1 LAQAAGFSLVHAF
14 GHKPFAIGSS
24 FVPIGYLLCI
34 VKDEKTMVTVL
45 VFGLTLRDMVG
56 ETEFKFEVSEPT
68 TVRKLIESNQ
78 DRMGPLLQFLLNREV
93 MIAVN
98 KKVSAEDTV
107 VKDGDIVKLSH
118 QSRMSYDGTRD
129 IPV

>member
-1 LAQAAGFSLVHAF
+1 
-14 GHKPFAIGSS
+14 
-24 FVPIGYLLCI
+24 
-34 VKDEKTMVTVL
+34 MVTVL
-45 VFGLTLRDMVG
+45 VFGLTLRDAVG
-56 ETEFKFEVSEPT
+56 ETEFECKVPAPT

-98 KKVSAEDTV
+98 KKVSGEDTA

-118 QSRMSYDGTRD
+118 QSRTSYDGTRD
-129 IPV
+129 IPT

>member
-1 LAQAAGFSLVHAF
+1 
-14 GHKPFAIGSS
+14 
-24 FVPIGYLLCI
+24 
-34 VKDEKTMVTVL
+34 MVRVL
-45 VFGLTLRDMVG
+45 VFGLTLRDAVG
-56 ETEFKFEVSEPT
+56 ETEFEFDVWEPT

-78 DRMGPLLQFLLNREV
+78 DRLGPLMQFLTNREV

-107 VKDGDIVKLSH
+107 VRDGDIVKLSH
-118 QSRMSYDGTRD
+118 QSRTSYDGTRD

>member
-1 LAQAAGFSLVHAF
+1 
-14 GHKPFAIGSS
+14 
-24 FVPIGYLLCI
+24 
-34 VKDEKTMVTVL
+34 MVTVL
-45 VFGLTLRDMVG
+45 VFGLTLRDAVG
-56 ETEFKFEVSEPT
+56 ETEFEFEVSEPT

-78 DRMGPLLQFLLNREV
+78 NRMGPLLQFLTSREV

-118 QSRMSYDGTRD
+118 QSRTSYDGTRD

>member
-1 LAQAAGFSLVHAF
+1 MWLNCSKKPTRLQTGRGYTRNSLRT
-14 GHKPFAIGSS
+14 GYK
-24 FVPIGYLLCI
+24 VPMI
-34 VKDEKTMVTVL
+34 TVL
-45 VFGLTLRDMVG
+45 IFGLTLRDAVG
-56 ETEFKFEVSEPT
+56 ETEFDCKASEPT

-98 KKVSAEDTV
+98 KKVSGEDTV
-107 VKDGDIVKLSH
+107 IKDGDIVKLSY
-118 QSRMSYDGTRD
+118 QSRTSYDGTRD

>member
-1 LAQAAGFSLVHAF
+1 
-14 GHKPFAIGSS
+14 
-24 FVPIGYLLCI
+24 
-34 VKDEKTMVTVL
+34 MVTVL
-45 VFGLTLRDMVG
+45 VFGLTLRDVVG
-56 ETEFKFEVSEPT
+56 ETEFDCQISEPT

-93 MIAVN
+93 MITVN

-107 VKDGDIVKLSH
+107 IKDGDVVKLSH
-118 QSRMSYDGTRD
+118 QERTSYDGTRD